1 MNLYTL
7 LVEEEIKKSNKLLES
22 ISKDLLPE
30 QKTVVEG
37 IYKEML
43 PLIEASLTADQIR
56 SIFGAVEKQAVA
68 GGQSRTLA
76 GKGIDTAK
84 NANEIINNVGKWLQ
98 NTTPVKAFDQKFDDL
113 KNKINTKFP
122 DSKILDGVSNL
133 GVWVKENPGKS
144 AAVIGILTA
153 IAALAAGP
161 VGGAIAGQV
170 LRGSAELLKGE
181 KLSTAVGKGLKTAAV
196 GWLAGM
202 SMDAV
207 GDMISDVYQQFN
219 PIPISGTSSYQA
231 INIGNGLPSTFQD
244 AAVYGNKEQLGQ
256 FKNLW
261 AEAVKKWQNG
271 DYAAAQQ
278 AFDQAREFAEK
289 VSVETM
295 NKIAIEGDPA
305 EKIRALN
312 QALDGFSAAA
322 QGAAAGATAYDK
334 QGKPIENSAPTKQE
348 SYYLQTRPLSE
359 GQIYMMFERVIV
371 EAGIMDKIKAGA
383 GKVAGAAAKGAAWVG
398 KQATEQ
404 ITSAK
409 LLAAWKL
416 EGSPTDSA
424 DLAKFLQNQGVD
436 PAVVQSV
443 YAELKLPVDG
453 TSDSEQPAASGS
465 IYAQVKNSINN
476 MDKKGKQ
483 RLAAY
488 LQKQLGTA

>member
-7 LVEEEIKKSNKLLES
+7 LVEEEIKKSNRLLES
-22 ISKDLLPE
+22 ISRDLLPE
-30 QKTVVEG
+30 QKIVVEG
-37 IYKEML
+37 IYNEML

-56 SIFGAVEKQAVA
+56 QVFGAVEKQSIAS
-68 GGQSRTLA
+68 GQSRTLA

-84 NANEIINNVGKWLQ
+84 KANEIINNVGKWLQ

-113 KNKINTKFP
+113 KRQINTKFP

-133 GVWVKENPGKS
+133 GIWVKENPGKS

-153 IAALAAGP
+153 IAALAGGP

-219 PIPISGTSSYQA
+219 PIPISGSSSYSVV
-231 INIGNGLPSTFQD
+231 NVGNGLPSTFQD
-244 AAVYGNKEQLGQ
+244 AAIYGDKAQLGQ
-256 FKNLW
+256 FRTMW
-261 AEAVKKWQNG
+261 ADAVKQWQNG

-278 AFDQAREFAEK
+278 AFDRAREFAEK

-322 QGAAAGATAYDK
+322 QGAASGATSYDR
-334 QGKPIENSAPTKQE
+334 QGKPVKQE
-348 SYYLQTRPLSE
+348 SYYRQTRPLSE
-359 GQIYMMFERVIV
+359 GQVYMMFERVIV

-383 GKVAGAAAKGAAWVG
+383 GKVAGAVGKGAAWAG

-424 DLAKFLQNQGVD
+424 DLAKFLQDQGVD
-436 PAVVQSV
+436 PEVVKSV
-443 YAELKLPVDG
+443 FTELKLPVDG
-453 TSDSEQPAASGS
+453 AAAADPAASGS
-465 IYAQVKNSINN
+465 IYTQVKNSINK